1 MMISCKEASR
11 LMSQGLDRDLGLGQ
25 RASLRLHLFICTSC
39 SRMRKQLDFLHRAAL
54 RPSGHRRRQTADD
67 GHARL
72 SFRHGSPPASDQLAA
87 TKGLGA
93 SWDRRIPP

>member
-39 SRMRKQLDFLHRAAL
+39 SRVLKQLDFLHRAA
-54 RPSGHRRRQTADD
+54 PQYPGPDDD
-67 GHARL
+67 GERK
-72 SFRHGSPPASDQLAA
+72 P
-87 TKGLGA
+87 
-93 SWDRRIPP
+93 

>member
-39 SRMRKQLDFLHRAAL
+39 SRMRKQLDVLHRAAPL
-54 RPSGHRRRQTADD
+54 YPGPDDD
-67 GHARL
+67 GGRN
-72 SFRHGSPPASDQLAA
+72 S
-87 TKGLGA
+87 
-93 SWDRRIPP
+93 